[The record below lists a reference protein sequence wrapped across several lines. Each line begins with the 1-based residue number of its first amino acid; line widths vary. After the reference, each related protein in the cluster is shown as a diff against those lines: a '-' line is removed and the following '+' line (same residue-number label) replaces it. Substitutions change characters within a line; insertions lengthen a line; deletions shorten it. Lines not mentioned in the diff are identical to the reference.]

1 MKYWKKEMIEY
12 KLFEWLD
19 DLNIEKG
26 IEIEEI
32 KEILIKLEK
41 LKNSKNNSQYNHKIS
56 YFR

>member
-1 MKYWKKEMIEY
+1 MIEY
-12 KLFEWLD
+12 KLFELLD

>member
-1 MKYWKKEMIEY
+1 MIEY

-32 KEILIKLEK
+32 KEILTKLEK